1 MLVEAAC
8 KTESHASIIKR
19 PVTIFSLKVSIDL
32 LKLGP
37 KNQTY
42 TEMEELLKKPKQ
54 QETTNNQSIDCYFY
68 SKPPISL
75 THVLIRAQYHI

>member
-1 MLVEAAC
+1 MLVDAAC
-8 KTESHASIIKR
+8 KTESDARIIKR
-19 PVTIFSLKVSIDL
+19 PVTVFSLKESINL

-54 QETTNNQSIDCYFY
+54 KETTNNQSINFYFY